1 VTDHVEQ
8 LAADTIR
15 VLAMDAV
22 QRANSGHPGMPMGMA
37 DLATVL
43 WAHFLVVDPDHPTWH
58 DRDRFVV
65 SNGHGSMLLYAMLHL
80 AGFDVTLDDIRNF
93 RRLGSP
99 TPGHPE
105 RDPGRGIEMTTGPLG
120 QGFSTAV
127 GMALAETQ
135 LRHRLGDELV
145 DHHTYVFCSD
155 GDLMEGIASEAASL
169 AGHWRLG
176 RLVAVYD
183 DNHISLEG
191 PTSWTFTEDVAARFD
206 AYGWTTVTIDGHDHA
221 TISQALTEAV
231 ADDTRP
237 SLICARTHIGYGS
250 PNKQDSAAAH
260 GSPLGADEVALVR
273 EHLGWSL
280 GPFEVPH
287 EVYGFFRNAMDRG
300 RQARSEWERRRDM
313 HLGGSPDLAKAW
325 AAHFDP
331 APVTVAAP
339 AHDAGK
345 SVATRVLSGEV
356 IQSLAATRPDLLT
369 GDADLAGS
377 TRSSIDGVPA
387 YGVDDRAGRNV
398 RYGVREHAMGAIVN
412 GITLHRGLRAFGSTF
427 LMFSD
432 YARPAVR
439 LSALM
444 ELPSIWVWTHDSIFL
459 GEDGPT
465 HQPIEHLAALR
476 AIPHLWV
483 WRPGTPGEVAAAWQ
497 SALNRLDGPSAL
509 ILTRQG
515 VPVPAADGAPEDMGR
530 GGYVVRQG
538 TDAVLVATGSERW
551 VAIEAAEL
559 LEARGRSIRV
569 VSMPCVEAFAAQDD
583 DYKAA
588 VLGDL
593 PAASLESAATFGWA
607 GVIGAGG
614 LTIGIDQFGASAP
627 WEVLAEHFGFTP
639 EAVAARVDN
648 WLG

>member
-1 VTDHVEQ
+1 
-8 LAADTIR
+8 
-15 VLAMDAV
+15 
-22 QRANSGHPGMPMGMA
+22 
-37 DLATVL
+37 
-43 WAHFLVVDPDHPTWH
+43 
-58 DRDRFVV
+58 
-65 SNGHGSMLLYAMLHL
+65 
-80 AGFDVTLDDIRNF
+80 
-93 RRLGSP
+93 
-99 TPGHPE
+99 
-105 RDPGRGIEMTTGPLG
+105 
-120 QGFSTAV
+120 
-127 GMALAETQ
+127 
-135 LRHRLGDELV
+135 
-145 DHHTYVFCSD
+145 
-155 GDLMEGIASEAASL
+155 
-169 AGHWRLG
+169 
-176 RLVAVYD
+176 
-183 DNHISLEG
+183 
-191 PTSWTFTEDVAARFD
+191 
-206 AYGWTTVTIDGHDHA
+206 
-221 TISQALTEAV
+221 
-231 ADDTRP
+231 
-237 SLICARTHIGYGS
+237 
-250 PNKQDSAAAH
+250 
-260 GSPLGADEVALVR
+260 
-273 EHLGWSL
+273 
-280 GPFEVPH
+280 
-287 EVYGFFRNAMDRG
+287 
-300 RQARSEWERRRDM
+300 
-313 HLGGSPDLAKAW
+313 
-325 AAHFDP
+325 
-331 APVTVAAP
+331 
-339 AHDAGK
+339 
-345 SVATRVLSGEV
+345 
-356 IQSLAATRPDLLT
+356 
-369 GDADLAGS
+369 
-377 TRSSIDGVPA
+377 
-387 YGVDDRAGRNV
+387 
-398 RYGVREHAMGAIVN
+398 
-412 GITLHRGLRAFGSTF
+412 LHRGLRAFGSTF
-427 LMFSD
+427 LTFSD